1 MDGGDTFASTTTRI
15 ADDNSKKGETIS
27 RYTNDRHY
35 IPNINVSYA
44 ETKMCDVKS
53 DFPCTDL
60 VIVDSID
67 IVNLVWVQ
75 EIYFSRW
82 YLYLTHAERRRVLSA
97 GH

>member
-1 MDGGDTFASTTTRI
+1 MEEIHLQVPPPVLQMITA
-15 ADDNSKKGETIS
+15 KKGETIS

-67 IVNLVWVQ
+67 IVNLV
-75 EIYFSRW
+75 
-82 YLYLTHAERRRVLSA
+82 
-97 GH
+97 